1 MAKPAEKQ
9 VARRNDV
16 VQAALRVIARNGL
29 ENASFR
35 AIAAELGC
43 TVGVLTH
50 YFPNREALMDLVL
63 ETVSDSI
70 QISFA
75 AHPKI
80 RTVREFEALIAELLP
95 LDPQSRA
102 LWRIWLSFAVAAN
115 GVPALVQKHAERY
128 TQMIGDIA
136 KLLARLRD
144 DGLLAPDLDAESE
157 AEALVC
163 LVDGVGVHGAL
174 MPNRMT
180 PARQRAIVK
189 GFIDGLSAPV
199 RPSTGG

>member
-1 MAKPAEKQ
+1 VAKPAEKQ

-50 YFPNREALMDLVL
+50 YFPNREALMHLVL

-70 QISFA
+70 SQTFE
-75 AHPKI
+75 AHSRV
-80 RTVREFEALIAELLP
+80 RTIREFEALIAELLP
-95 LDPQSRA
+95 LDVQSRT

-115 GVPALVQKHAERY
+115 GVPALVQNHSDRY
-128 TQMIGDIA
+128 AQMIADIA
-136 KLLARLRD
+136 KLLGALRD
-144 DGLLAPDLDAESE
+144 DGLLAPDLDVENE
-157 AEALVC
+157 AEVLVC
-163 LVDGVGVHGAL
+163 LMDGVGVHGAL
-174 MPNRMT
+174 MPARMT
-180 PARQRAIVK
+180 ATRQRSILK
-189 GFIDGLSAPV
+189 GYIDGLSA
-199 RPSTGG
+199 RR